1 MSDACAA
8 LLVGMGGPVPRANRD
23 NDGVKRITLA
33 IDDETYRRIKSESA
47 LRSMSMSALVRECL
61 IRFLDQQ
68 TDGAERSRLLAM
80 QNEAVAQIRLQHSG
94 FTSADNLSRE
104 ALHDRRE
111 LRSSAH
117 MR

>member
-1 MSDACAA
+1 
-8 LLVGMGGPVPRANRD
+8 MGGSVPPTNRD

-61 IRFLDQQ
+61 IRLLDQQ
-68 TDGAERSRLLAM
+68 TDGADRSRLLAM
-80 QNEAVAQIRLQHSG
+80 QNEVVAQIRLQHIG
-94 FTSADNLSRE
+94 FTSADNLSRD

-111 LRSSAH
+111 LRSSTH